1 MLAVPLGIYSAE
13 LWSVSSSQLQQE
25 AAVRSAGGAW
35 QLVWVLV
42 FVAGCGFDLWCIS
55 TFLGIGPTD

>member
-13 LWSVSSSQLQQE
+13 LGQFQAASLA

-55 TFLGIGPTD
+55 AFLGIGPTD